1 MIEMLLFCMALQ
13 TGSPS
18 SAGPCSTMHRRCL
31 TSCGCGREMS
41 SRSSAC
47 GRRTRA
53 GGKGSA
59 AAGEASSPKT
69 SWSSCRRWCPR
80 CSRRHRPGTWSEP
93 RRQRRT
99 SPARRGSPRSP
110 PPGWSPPSSPPP
122 RDRLRR
128 PPSRPKPSRPP
139 ASKRHGRTRCS
150 CGTRP
155 PCAGAARRRR
165 AQPPAHSGTRL
176 SPLSAVPR
184 PCVPNGERSKA
195 SDPDADG
202 FGALQVCTAPL
213 SHPTAGRPRV
223 PGKRLPSL
231 PVDQRLWVL
240 QPRDG
245 EEERPPG
252 GMPPHS
258 HLPAAAPGTEAPVPP
273 RGRELP
279 DERQA
284 LEDLKAEVRSLH
296 ILVDL
301 MRSQHL
307 RDLED
312 MRLELCQER
321 AKRQALQ
328 AEIERV
334 KSALPC

>member
-1 MIEMLLFCMALQ
+1 MHTTPCTMHPAPRAMHPAPCTLHHAHRAMHPTLCTLRRAPCAMHPAPCTPCHAPHAMHPALCTMHPAPCTLHRRPGRAPRAGRPRALPALQ
-13 TGSPS
+13 
-18 SAGPCSTMHRRCL
+18 
-31 TSCGCGREMS
+31 
-41 SRSSAC
+41 
-47 GRRTRA
+47 RT
-53 GGKGSA
+53 
-59 AAGEASSPKT
+59 ED
-69 SWSSCRRWCPR
+69 
-80 CSRRHRPGTWSEP
+80 E
-93 RRQRRT
+93 
-99 SPARRGSPRSP
+99 
-110 PPGWSPPSSPPP
+110 GWWE
-122 RDRLRR
+122 
-128 PPSRPKPSRPP
+128 
-139 ASKRHGRTRCS
+139 GQC
-150 CGTRP
+150 
-155 PCAGAARRRR
+155 RRRR
-165 AQPPAHSGTRL
+165 GLFPKNFVELLPPLVPALQPAAPSRDVEREPPARMEPAKLPAAKRPAPAPPVPAKTKPAPGNGTRL